1 MKKFLFFCATTI
13 VLASNALAQLEV
25 VQCTED
31 DYKKGIQSMF
41 YCSHLD
47 LLPDF
52 SPADNARMDSVLRH
66 HFLAAEGYDDT
77 VHYDLWRDTRVLQLF
92 DTKNYVVEYGTEIKG
107 GDVVFERTAFIDT
120 SFRPLGFIVGGRA
133 TWDCCSRKVATLENS
148 LSGDVYPVLHI
159 YKWDSHSAIPVEV
172 GKYAPKDFVIQE
184 FHYGLHDLYVKGY
197 YIVDELYAG
206 DTGYLKITVERTIKP

>member
-1 MKKFLFFCATTI
+1 MKKFLFFCAATI

-41 YCSHLD
+41 YCSCLEFS
-47 LLPDF
+47 LPNL
-52 SPADNARMDSVLRH
+52 SPADSARMDSVLLH
-66 HFLAAEGYDDT
+66 YFLAAEGYDDT
-77 VHYDLWRDTRVLQLF
+77 VHYDLWRHFIVLQLL
-92 DTKNYVVEYGTEIKG
+92 DTKNFIVKYGPIIKG
-107 GDVVFERTAFIDT
+107 GDGDVVLERIAFLDA
-120 SFRPLGFIVGGRA
+120 SFRPLGFIVGDRA
-133 TWDCCSRKVATLENS
+133 TWDCCAHKMATLENS

-206 DTGYLKITVERTIKP
+206 NTGFLKITVK

>member
-31 DYKKGIQSMF
+31 DYKKGFLSIF
-41 YCSHLD
+41 YCSCLYCEMPN
-47 LLPDF
+47 L
-52 SPADNARMDSVLRH
+52 SPEDSARIDSVLLH

-77 VHYDLWRDTRVLQLF
+77 VHYDLWKGFTRLHN
-92 DTKNYVVEYGTEIKG
+92 KKYVVEYGPEIKG

-133 TWDCCSRKVATLENS
+133 TWNCCGRNVATLEVS

-184 FHYGLHDLYVKGY
+184 FRYGLHDLYVKGY

-206 DTGYLKITVERTIKP
+206 DTGYLKITVE

>member
-13 VLASNALAQLEV
+13 VLIACSSLKV

-31 DYKKGIQSMF
+31 DYKKGILSIF
-41 YCSHLD
+41 YCSCLYSEMPN
-47 LLPDF
+47 L
-52 SPADNARMDSVLRH
+52 SPEDSARIDSVLLH

-77 VHYDLWRDTRVLQLF
+77 VHYDLWKSFTRLL
-92 DTKNYVVEYGTEIKG
+92 TKKYVVEYGPEIKG

-172 GKYAPKDFVIQE
+172 CKYAPKDFVIQE

-206 DTGYLKITVERTIKP
+206 DTGYLKITVE